1 MKGMPHFRQ
10 YPMGDVINANLE
22 PGEYVVRRN
31 AVNALGV
38 DNMELLNHAD
48 GAHGALN
55 KLMVSASLVNHQ
67 SQDNT
72 SVKTEANGF
81 PIADSPVRQ
90 RVDATRQMQG
100 GGPVEEE
107 QAMIPAGEY
116 AIF

>member
-10 YPMGDVINANLE
+10 YPMGDVVNANLE
-22 PGEYVVRRN
+22 PGEFVLRRN

-67 SQDNT
+67 SQSNE

-81 PIADSPVRQ
+81 PVADSPVRQ

-100 GGPVEEE
+100 GGPVEDSIRWLKDPTQERV
-107 QAMIPAGEY
+107 
-116 AIF
+116 